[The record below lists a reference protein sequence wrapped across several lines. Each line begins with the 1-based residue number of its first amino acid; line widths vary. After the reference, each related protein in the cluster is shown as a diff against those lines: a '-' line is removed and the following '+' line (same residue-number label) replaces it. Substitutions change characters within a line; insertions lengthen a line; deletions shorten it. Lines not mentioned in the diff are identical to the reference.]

1 MGSRPAR
8 PRYDGIG
15 EWYDREVRS
24 GPAARISA
32 LAVDTAARLLGPGPG
47 RCLDV
52 ACGTGIAIPALASL
66 GWVVTGVDVSKEL
79 LGLAADHLDDTGVE
93 LVEGDAAALPFPDG
107 SFDGVVLVLA
117 STDLDDVASA
127 FREAARVLVPGGRF
141 VLVGTHP
148 CFVTPVA
155 VREPDGGRVTL
166 LPGYRQAGWWAE
178 GPGFGQGIRPRVGVH
193 HLPLATLLTAVLDAG
208 IGLERI
214 EEPGDEDYPILL
226 ALAGRTSSGARSSV

>member
-32 LAVDTAARLLGPGPG
+32 LAVGTAARLLGPGPG

-66 GWVVTGVDVSKEL
+66 GWEVTGVDVSSEML
-79 LGLAADHLDDTGVE
+79 ALAADHLDCTGVE
-93 LVEGDAAALPFPDG
+93 LVEGDAGALPFPDG
-107 SFDGVVLVLA
+107 AFDAVVLVLA
-117 STDLDDVASA
+117 STDLDDVANA
-127 FREAARVLVPGGRF
+127 FRDAARVLVPGGLF

-148 CFVTPVA
+148 CFVNPVA
-155 VREPDGGRVTL
+155 VREPDGSGVAL

-193 HLPLATLLTAVLDAG
+193 HLPLGALLTAVLDAG
-208 IGLERI
+208 IALERI

-226 ALAGRTSSGARSSV
+226 ALAGRTSSRAHHAV

>member
-1 MGSRPAR
+1 
-8 PRYDGIG
+8 
-15 EWYDREVRS
+15 
-24 GPAARISA
+24 
-32 LAVDTAARLLGPGPG
+32 
-47 RCLDV
+47 V

-155 VREPDGGRVTL
+155 VREQDGSRVTL
-166 LPGYRQAGWWAE
+166 LPGYRQAGWWVE

-214 EEPGDEDYPILL
+214 EEPGDEEYPILL
-226 ALAGRTSSGARSSV
+226 ALAGRTSSGARSTV

>member
-52 ACGTGIAIPALASL
+52 ACGTGIAIPALVSL
-66 GWVVTGVDVSKEL
+66 GWEVTGVDVSREL
-79 LGLAADHLDDTGVE
+79 LGLAADHLDGTGVE
-93 LVEGDAAALPFPDG
+93 LVEGDAAALPFPGG
-107 SFDGVVLVLA
+107 SFDAVVLVLA
-117 STDLDDVASA
+117 STDLDDVAGA
-127 FREAARVLVPGGRF
+127 FRETARVLVPGGLF

-155 VREPDGGRVTL
+155 VREPDGSRVTL
-166 LPGYRQAGWWAE
+166 LPGYRQAGWWAK

-193 HLPLATLLTAVLDAG
+193 HLPLAALVTAVLDAG
-208 IGLERI
+208 IRLERI
-214 EEPGDEDYPILL
+214 EEPGEEDYPILL
-226 ALAGRTSSGARSSV
+226 AVAGRTSSRPRRTV